1 MKKRWF
7 FALFLGIILA
17 GAVMFAGL
25 FEFSG
30 AKRPKQDNFIVLR
43 GENVFQIA
51 DNLKSEGYIKS
62 KISFIADTIA
72 SKNFHRLKAGK
83 YSLFDLNQGQIIEK
97 LSRGEVVPVVIS
109 VIPGW
114 TLSDIG
120 KNLQSKNIAK
130 KADFLLYALFGGE
143 DGNSDLTELKKQFSF
158 LEDAPAAESLE
169 GYLYPDT
176 YQIPAKAEVSQIVS
190 RMLENFGKKVSPDL
204 KAEIKRQNKTI
215 FEIVTMASMLEKE
228 VKTKNDKKIVAGIL
242 WKRRKWGMTLDV
254 DSTLLYFLA
263 SDHPSLDNKTV
274 ASPYNTYKYGGLPK
288 GPICNPAI
296 ESIEAAV
303 YPEDSGYWFYLSA
316 KDGTTIFSRDY
327 GEHLINKA
335 KYLSD

>member
-7 FALFLGIILA
+7 FAFFLGIILA

-30 AKRPKQDNFIVLR
+30 TKRQKQDNFIVLR
-43 GENVFQIA
+43 GENVFQVA
-51 DNLKSEGYIKS
+51 DNLKTEGYIES
-62 KISFIADTIA
+62 KISFMIEAIA
-72 SKNFHRLKAGK
+72 SKNFRKLKAGK
-83 YSLFDLNQGQIIEK
+83 YDLSDLNQGQIIEK
-97 LSRGEVVPVVIS
+97 LSRGEVVPLVIS

-114 TLSDIG
+114 TINDIG
-120 KNLQSKNIAK
+120 KNLQSKSIAK
-130 KADFLLYALFGGE
+130 KTDFLSYTLFSGE
-143 DGNSDLTELKKQFSF
+143 NSSLNLAELKKQFSF
-158 LEDAPAAESLE
+158 LEDMPDGASLE

-176 YQIPAKAEVSQIVS
+176 YQIAANAKIPQIAS
-190 RMLENFGKKVSPDL
+190 RMLENFDKKVPSDL
-204 KAEIKRQNKTI
+204 KAEIKRQKKTI
-215 FEIVTMASMLEKE
+215 FEVVTMASMLEKE
-228 VKTKNDKKIVAGIL
+228 VKTKTDKKIVAGIL
-242 WKRRKWGMTLDV
+242 WKRKEWGMTLDV

-263 SDHPSLDNKTV
+263 SGHPSFDDKNVK
-274 ASPYNTYKYGGLPK
+274 SPYNTYKYGGLPK

-303 YPEDSGYWFYLSA
+303 YPEVSSYWFYLSA